1 MARKARD
8 EPTLNVLMRQ
18 SLLDGESEIAAFKR
32 IAKLAKSMGKV
43 RSNSA
48 PVEVSAWI
56 VSVLAQGWERYEAAD
71 GSLTLGQAFQ
81 LEGNRS
87 GGHKSL
93 GRINRLEKY
102 WDMAVAVERLM
113 QDGHSKSAAIAIVAS
128 DNGKTADQLR
138 KALDSPSLEE
148 LEALAKR
155 KAAKDR

>member
-1 MARKARD
+1 
-8 EPTLNVLMRQ
+8 MRQ
-18 SLLDGESEIAAFKR
+18 SLLDGESEIAAFER

-56 VSVLAQGWERYEAAD
+56 VSVLAQGWERYQAAD

-93 GRINRLEKY
+93 GRNKRLERY
-102 WDMAVAVERLM
+102 WDMAEAVERLM
-113 QDGHSKSAAIAIVAS
+113 QDGHSKSAAIAIVAA

-138 KALDSPSLEE
+138 KALNPLSQEE
-148 LEALAKR
+148 LDAIDHR
-155 KAAKDR
+155 HAAKDR